1 MKLGTF
7 TALFMLLSASDAFA
21 GGGAPVPAKPEGG
34 PQAGKPGAVLDEAK
48 CKQVW
53 SEAAGGENELSATK
67 AGPYVVN
74 LQKVDINNDGKVSDE
89 EFVQGCKGGWVQA
102 EASRPPE
109 SGGGQTPEQ
118 PTKP

>member
-7 TALFMLLSASDAFA
+7 TALFMLMSASYTFA

-34 PQAGKPGAVLDEAK
+34 PPAGKAGAVLDETK

-53 SEAAGGENELSATK
+53 SEAAGGENELSADK

-74 LQKVDINNDGKVSDE
+74 REKVDINNDGKITDE
-89 EFVQGCKGGWVQA
+89 EFTQGCKGGWVQA
-102 EASRPPE
+102 EASRPAE
-109 SGGGQTPEQ
+109 TGGGQTPEQ